1 MGTANVQKQV
11 SSAWHAVDV
20 LQAAAFGHSDNVI
33 VIVVFYKCYNKFDIV
48 YQDLKVCRVYL

>member
-11 SSAWHAVDV
+11 SRAWHAVGV

-33 VIVVFYKCYNKFDIV
+33 EIVVFYKCYNKFDIV
-48 YQDLKVCRVYL
+48 YQDLKV